1 LIEKSRTLARDF
13 SFGALI
19 SKLMA
24 TLKGCSA
31 IRLFNQVP
39 HKKEVIKETIWGTNH
54 LALLQVQYHSMS
66 ETCFERA
73 NLLPQYKVMSHPHYL
88 FFKVKGEDFLYR
100 VPAS

>member
-1 LIEKSRTLARDF
+1 
-13 SFGALI
+13 
-19 SKLMA
+19 M
-24 TLKGCSA
+24 

-54 LALLQVQYHSMS
+54 LALLQAQYHSMG
-66 ETCFERA
+66 ETCCERA
-73 NLLPQYKVMSHPHYL
+73 NLLSKHKVMSHPYYL